1 MLEKRRRSPG
11 ETEQPLPQS
20 RRGTSSGAPGRD
32 RPVASQGRGPPRRG
46 QDGPASRVCLR
57 APAGTRDSM
66 HCVTLTEANV
76 HSTLTPSKQKADAA
90 VQVQAS
96 NGSSFRR
103 PAGPGVQ
110 FLTVPGPG
118 APCRLQTP
126 MVQRFAVSPWTVWGA
141 RELRFL
147 ALNSLSRQRSVRN
160 RPLRTEWTQ
169 RKACVSGCGWQAGCL
184 VA

>member
-1 MLEKRRRSPG
+1 METKLGQELLGHGAGAGDDRKKVRSWGAQATPRKVGG
-11 ETEQPLPQS
+11 EPEVSEWAEAGTFSPCTSWGSPRTVREGKQLFAGEEAQEPRIDGAAPRQS

-76 HSTLTPSKQKADAA
+76 RSTLTPSKQKADAA

-96 NGSSFRR
+96 KGSRSKDQPDLGSS
-103 PAGPGVQ
+103 
-110 FLTVPGPG
+110 
-118 APCRLQTP
+118 
-126 MVQRFAVSPWTVWGA
+126 S
-141 RELRFL
+141 
-147 ALNSLSRQRSVRN
+147 
-160 RPLRTEWTQ
+160 
-169 RKACVSGCGWQAGCL
+169 
-184 VA
+184 